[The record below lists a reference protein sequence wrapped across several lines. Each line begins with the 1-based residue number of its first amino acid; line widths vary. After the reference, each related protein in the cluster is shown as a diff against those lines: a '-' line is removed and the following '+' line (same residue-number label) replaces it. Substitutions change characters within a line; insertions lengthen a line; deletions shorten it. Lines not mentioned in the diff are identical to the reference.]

1 MLNLLNRS
9 NLTAV
14 SFVRKVLVLFVI
26 SQATN
31 AQDNNSNIEQYL
43 EEIDRIEATEGAYSA
58 ELSDVLMSLGMSYQE
73 KVDYENANLA
83 FQRGMQLEKINYGLF
98 SLGQTPYLQEIANT
112 HRLLGDW
119 EQSQKAI
126 DQFYIVNEKNFG
138 EKDQRMLPIIESML
152 DWHAESYNLRD
163 PRDSFPSLSAME
175 RLAAKMHVILDDSA
189 DLGDPSTPE
198 KYLRIGK
205 IQYMLA
211 RHIKDFG
218 LPQESGMSITTD
230 RYATERNSPLTSH
243 NYYSRGSAALQK
255 VVKSVMEQKPPI
267 LLDQIEAIANL
278 GDWYLI
284 FGQSGSATKAYALAD
299 ELISSTPESE
309 EIRAKIFGAGK
320 LINFDNPNNKMSSD
334 QNMNLNLVNVSMTI
348 SRSGS
353 ALDIIVKNEDKVLT
367 DDEELA
373 LRKYFKKRR
382 FRPSFS
388 EGKTRSMNI
397 VLPYYLPKIEA

>member
-1 MLNLLNRS
+1 MLNLFNIS
-9 NLTAV
+9 NLIAV
-14 SFVRKVLVLFVI
+14 SFIRKVLLLFVI
-26 SQATN
+26 SQVTN

-58 ELSDVLMSLGMSYQE
+58 TLSDLLMSLGISYQE

-98 SLGQTPYLQEIANT
+98 SIGQTPYLQEIANT
-112 HRLLGDW
+112 QRLLGDW
-119 EQSQKAI
+119 EQSHKAI
-126 DQFYIVNEKNFG
+126 NQFYIVNEKNFG
-138 EKDQRMLPIIESML
+138 EKDLRMLPIIESML

-175 RLAAKMHVILDDSA
+175 RLAARMHVILDDSA

-255 VVKSVMEQKPPI
+255 VVKSVMEQKPSI

-309 EIRAKIFGAGK
+309 EIRSKIFGAGK

-334 QNMNLNLVNVSMTI
+334 QNINLNLINVSMTI

>member
-1 MLNLLNRS
+1 MLNLFNIS
-9 NLTAV
+9 NLIAV
-14 SFVRKVLVLFVI
+14 SFIRKVLLLFVI
-26 SQATN
+26 SQVTN

-58 ELSDVLMSLGMSYQE
+58 TLSDLLMSLGISYQE

-98 SLGQTPYLQEIANT
+98 SIGQTPYLQEIANT
-112 HRLLGDW
+112 QRLLGDW
-119 EQSQKAI
+119 EQSHKAI
-126 DQFYIVNEKNFG
+126 NQFYIVNEKNFG
-138 EKDQRMLPIIESML
+138 EKDLRMLPIIESML

-175 RLAAKMHVILDDSA
+175 RLAARMHVILDDSA

-255 VVKSVMEQKPPI
+255 VVKSVMEQKPSI

-309 EIRAKIFGAGK
+309 EIRSKIFGAGK

-334 QNMNLNLVNVSMTI
+334 QNINLNLINVSMTI

-397 VLPYYLPKIEA
+397 VLPYYLPKIET

>member
-58 ELSDVLMSLGMSYQE
+58 ALSDLLMSLGMSYQE

-320 LINFDNPNNKMSSD
+320 LINFDNTNNKMSSD

>member
-58 ELSDVLMSLGMSYQE
+58 ALSDLLMSLGMSYQE

-367 DDEELA
+367 DEEELA

>member
-1 MLNLLNRS
+1 MLNLFNIS
-9 NLTAV
+9 NSTAV
-14 SFVRKVLVLFVI
+14 SFIRKVLVLFVI

-58 ELSDVLMSLGMSYQE
+58 ELSDLFMSLGMSYQE

-284 FGQSGSATKAYALAD
+284 FGQSGSATKAYSLAD
-299 ELISSTPESE
+299 ELISSASDAE
-309 EIRAKIFGAGK
+309 EMRAKIFGAGK
-320 LINFDNPNNKMSSD
+320 LINFDNPNNEIPSD
-334 QNMNLNLVNVSMTI
+334 QNMNLNLVKVSMTI

-353 ALDIIVKNEDKVLT
+353 ALDINVKNEDKVLS

>member
-1 MLNLLNRS
+1 M
-9 NLTAV
+9 
-14 SFVRKVLVLFVI
+14 LFVI

-58 ELSDVLMSLGMSYQE
+58 ALSDLLMSLGMSYQE

-309 EIRAKIFGAGK
+309 EIRSKIFGAGK

>member
-1 MLNLLNRS
+1 MLNLFNIS
-9 NLTAV
+9 NLIAV
-14 SFVRKVLVLFVI
+14 SFIRKVLLLFVI
-26 SQATN
+26 SQVTN

-58 ELSDVLMSLGMSYQE
+58 TLSDLLMSLGISYQE

-98 SLGQTPYLQEIANT
+98 SIGQTPYLQEIANT
-112 HRLLGDW
+112 QRLLGDW
-119 EQSQKAI
+119 EQSHKAI
-126 DQFYIVNEKNFG
+126 NQFYIVNEKNFG
-138 EKDQRMLPIIESML
+138 EKDLRMLPIIESML

-175 RLAAKMHVILDDSA
+175 RLAARMHVILDDSA
-189 DLGDPSTPE
+189 DLGDPLTPA

-320 LINFDNPNNKMSSD
+320 LINFDSPNNKMSSD
-334 QNMNLNLVNVSMTI
+334 QNINLNLINVSMTI

-397 VLPYYLPKIEA
+397 VLPYYLPKIET

>member
-1 MLNLLNRS
+1 MLNLFNIS
-9 NLTAV
+9 NLIAV
-14 SFVRKVLVLFVI
+14 SFIRKVLLLFVI
-26 SQATN
+26 SQVTN

-58 ELSDVLMSLGMSYQE
+58 TLSDLLMSLGISYQE

-98 SLGQTPYLQEIANT
+98 SIGQTPYLQEIANT
-112 HRLLGDW
+112 QRLLGDW
-119 EQSQKAI
+119 EQSHKAI
-126 DQFYIVNEKNFG
+126 NQFYIVNEKNFG
-138 EKDQRMLPIIESML
+138 EKDLRMLPIIESML

-175 RLAAKMHVILDDSA
+175 RLAARMHVILDDSA

-309 EIRAKIFGAGK
+309 EIRSKIFGAGK

-334 QNMNLNLVNVSMTI
+334 QNINLNLVNVSMTI

>member
-1 MLNLLNRS
+1 MLNLLNIS
-9 NLTAV
+9 NPTAV
-14 SFVRKVLVLFVI
+14 SFIRKVLVLFVI

-58 ELSDVLMSLGMSYQE
+58 ALSDLLMSLGMSYQE

>member
-1 MLNLLNRS
+1 MLNLFNIS
-9 NLTAV
+9 NSTAV
-14 SFVRKVLVLFVI
+14 SFIRKVLVLFVI

-43 EEIDRIEATEGAYSA
+43 EEIDRIEATKGAYSA
-58 ELSDVLMSLGMSYQE
+58 ELSDLFMSLGMSYQE

-112 HRLLGDW
+112 QRLLGDW
-119 EQSQKAI
+119 EQSHKAL
-126 DQFYIVNEKNFG
+126 DQFYMVNEKNFG
-138 EKDQRMLPIIESML
+138 EKDLRMLPIIESML
-152 DWHAESYNLRD
+152 DWHAESYNVRD

-175 RLAAKMHVILDDSA
+175 RLAAKMHIILDDSA

-309 EIRAKIFGAGK
+309 EIRSKIFGAGK
-320 LINFDNPNNKMSSD
+320 LINFDNPNNEIPSD
-334 QNMNLNLVNVSMTI
+334 QNMNLNLVKVSMTI

-353 ALDIIVKNEDKVLT
+353 ALDINVKNEDKVLS